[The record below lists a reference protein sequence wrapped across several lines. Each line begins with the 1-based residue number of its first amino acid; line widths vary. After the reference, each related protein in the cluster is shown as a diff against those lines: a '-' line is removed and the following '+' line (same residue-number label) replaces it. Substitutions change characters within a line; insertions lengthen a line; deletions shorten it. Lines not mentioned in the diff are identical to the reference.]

1 MKRKKKDGFLY
12 LPTANNRISFKSQK
26 HVKSSL
32 KKYIFWIDLF
42 RVLSPRSNETA
53 IKRHF
58 HTHER
63 QYLNSFVGTI
73 AVGLVRPNRFAL
85 CRWFIARRLFGPL
98 TMMPQLLY
106 SRWYKSDG
114 VAITPPN
121 NGEPSE
127 TTGCDSDWRYRTSCL
142 PGPSPIV
149 SCLLIFLAIVI
160 IRSITGWFACSS
172 YNSCCVVV
180 LYSSVY
186 VCIGALM
193 MHALILARKALIK
206 LIVPSSSNGADG
218 EFKTTSVNMKDSR
231 QQLSQLTIFLDAL
244 TRFHL
249 HFLISLARCGLRKH
263 DGSYID
269 NHKRILLGVSLF
281 KRKNKIEED
290 LTEFWSYLFLFSP
303 SVGAHHQKT
312 QVRFDAG
319 RLLFFQVKFSN
330 VHPSEMK

>member
-1 MKRKKKDGFLY
+1 MKRERRMAKNLIVSRHFIEFLFEIRQIFFSFSIY
-12 LPTANNRISFKSQK
+12 QQQIIAFYSSPKNMWNRLWKN
-26 HVKSSL
+26 
-32 KKYIFWIDLF
+32 IFFELIYF
-42 RVLSPRSNETA
+42 ACCHRVQMKTA

-85 CRWFIARRLFGPL
+85 CRWFIVRRLFGPL

-160 IRSITGWFACSS
+160 IRSITGWFACFS

-231 QQLSQLTIFLDAL
+231 QQLSQLTIF
-244 TRFHL
+244 
-249 HFLISLARCGLRKH
+249 
-263 DGSYID
+263 
-269 NHKRILLGVSLF
+269 
-281 KRKNKIEED
+281 
-290 LTEFWSYLFLFSP
+290 
-303 SVGAHHQKT
+303 
-312 QVRFDAG
+312 
-319 RLLFFQVKFSN
+319 
-330 VHPSEMK
+330 